1 VYGRTTIWREKRRGL
16 LKPLPIPERIWSEIS
31 IDFITGL
38 PLSGSDRADTIMV
51 ITDRLSKSVVFEAM
65 TSIATE
71 AVAEWLLSSFVRY
84 HGLPSAIVSDRGP

>member
-1 VYGRTTIWREKRRGL
+1 M
-16 LKPLPIPERIWSEIS
+16 
-31 IDFITGL
+31 DFIIGL

-71 AVAEWLLSSFVRY
+71 AVAEQLLSSFVRY
-84 HGLPSAIVSDRGP
+84 YSLPLAIVSDRSP